1 MRFCGYDINNT
12 GYFMDKNYTVAIILA
27 GGVGTRM
34 GSVVPKQELMLLG
47 ESIISR
53 SVRAFDDCPDIDG
66 IIAVVRRDEVERL
79 DMLRDYKKFMGFVT
93 GGETRSESAS
103 NGFLAAEER
112 GAGYVVFHDAARPM
126 ITPRDISRVVGAA
139 KEHGAASAA
148 RRVTETV
155 KHISDGMITST
166 VNRDEL
172 LIAETPQAFS
182 AGLYR
187 RAIDFSNESYT
198 DDNMYMEKI
207 GVPVFPVITE
217 SVNIKITSPDDMRY
231 AEYLLMSDA
240 YNGDKKDM
248 EYRIGHGYDVHRLV
262 ENRRLVLGGVD
273 IPHKL
278 GLAGHSDADVLVHA
292 VMDAILG
299 ALGEGDIGR
308 HFPDNDERYAGI
320 SSLVLLSRVR
330 EIVGRHNAKIVNID
344 ATVVMQAP
352 KIAGYIPTM
361 RKNIADTLSVD
372 SARINVKAT
381 TEEHLGFTGR
391 EEGIAAHAV
400 AMISL

>member
-1 MRFCGYDINNT
+1 
-12 GYFMDKNYTVAIILA
+12 MDSNFTVAVILA
-27 GGVGTRM
+27 GGLGSRM
-34 GSVVPKQELMLLG
+34 GSDVPKQELMLLG

-66 IIAVVRRDEVERL
+66 VITVVRREELERL
-79 DMLRDYKKFMGFVT
+79 DMLRDYKKFMVFVT

-112 GAGYVVFHDAARPM
+112 GAGYVVFHDAARPL
-126 ITPRDISRVVGAA
+126 ITPGDISRIVRAA
-139 KEHGAASAA
+139 KEHGAASAV

-155 KHISDGMITST
+155 KHISDGMIAST

-187 RAIDFSNESYT
+187 QAIDFSNESYT
-198 DDNMYMEKI
+198 DDNMYMEKLGI
-207 GVPVFPVITE
+207 PIFPVITE
-217 SVNIKITSPDDMRY
+217 GVNIKITSPDDMRY

-240 YNGDKKDM
+240 CKGDKNYM
-248 EYRIGHGYDVHRLV
+248 EYRVGHGYDVHRLAGH
-262 ENRRLVLGGVD
+262 RRLVLGGVD
-273 IPHKL
+273 IPHRL

-299 ALGEGDIGR
+299 ALCEGDIGR

-330 EIVGRHNAKIVNID
+330 ETVGRHNAKIVNID

-352 KIAGYIPTM
+352 KIADYIPAM
-361 RKNIADTLSVD
+361 RKNIADTLGVD
-372 SARINVKAT
+372 CERVNVKAT

>member
-1 MRFCGYDINNT
+1 
-12 GYFMDKNYTVAIILA
+12 MDSNFTVAVILA
-27 GGVGTRM
+27 GGLGSRM
-34 GSVVPKQELMLLG
+34 GSDVPKQELMLLG

-66 IIAVVRRDEVERL
+66 VIIVVRREELERL

-103 NGFLAAEER
+103 NGFLSAEKL
-112 GAGYVVFHDAARPM
+112 GAGYVVFHDAARPL
-126 ITPRDISRVVGAA
+126 ITPGDISRIVRAA
-139 KEHGAASAA
+139 KEHGAASAV

-155 KHISDGMITST
+155 KYISDGMIAST

-187 RAIDFSNESYT
+187 QAIDFSNESYT
-198 DDNMYMEKI
+198 DDNMYMEKLGI
-207 GVPVFPVITE
+207 PVFPVITE
-217 SVNIKITSPDDMRY
+217 GVNIKITSPDDMRY

-240 YNGDKKDM
+240 CKGDKNYM
-248 EYRIGHGYDVHRLV
+248 EYRVGHGYDVHRLA
-262 ENRRLVLGGVD
+262 EHRRLVLGGVD
-273 IPHKL
+273 IPHRL
-278 GLAGHSDADVLVHA
+278 GLMGHSDADVLVHA

-299 ALGEGDIGR
+299 ALCEGDIGR
-308 HFPDNDERYAGI
+308 HFPDTDERYAGI

-330 EIVGRHNAKIVNID
+330 ETVGRHNAKIVNID
-344 ATVVMQAP
+344 ATVVMQTP
-352 KIAGYIPTM
+352 KIADYIPAM
-361 RKNIADTLSVD
+361 RKNIADALGVESERV
-372 SARINVKAT
+372 NVKAT

>member
-1 MRFCGYDINNT
+1 
-12 GYFMDKNYTVAIILA
+12 MDSNFTVAVILA
-27 GGVGTRM
+27 GGLGSRM
-34 GSVVPKQELMLLG
+34 GSDVPKQELMLLG

-66 IIAVVRRDEVERL
+66 VIIVVRREELERL

-103 NGFLAAEER
+103 NGFFAAEKL
-112 GAGYVVFHDAARPM
+112 GAGYVVFHDAARPL
-126 ITPRDISRVVGAA
+126 ITPGDISRIVRAA
-139 KEHGAASAA
+139 KEHGAASAV

-155 KHISDGMITST
+155 KHISDGMIAST

-187 RAIDFSNESYT
+187 QAIDFSNESYT
-198 DDNMYMEKI
+198 DDNMYMEKLGI
-207 GVPVFPVITE
+207 PVFPVITE
-217 SVNIKITSPDDMRY
+217 GVNIKITSPDDMRY

-240 YNGDKKDM
+240 CKGGKNYM
-248 EYRIGHGYDVHRLV
+248 EYRVGHGYDVHRLA
-262 ENRRLVLGGVD
+262 EHRRLVLGGVD
-273 IPHKL
+273 IPHRL
-278 GLAGHSDADVLVHA
+278 GLMGHSDADVLVHA

-299 ALGEGDIGR
+299 ALCEGDIGR

-330 EIVGRHNAKIVNID
+330 ETVGRHNAKIVNID
-344 ATVVMQAP
+344 ATVVMQTP
-352 KIAGYIPTM
+352 KIADYIPAM
-361 RKNIADTLSVD
+361 RKNIADTLGVEIE
-372 SARINVKAT
+372 RVNVKAT

>member
-1 MRFCGYDINNT
+1 
-12 GYFMDKNYTVAIILA
+12 MDSNFTVAVILA
-27 GGVGTRM
+27 GGLGSRM
-34 GSVVPKQELMLLG
+34 GSDVPKQELMLLG

-66 IIAVVRRDEVERL
+66 VIIVVRREELERL

-103 NGFLAAEER
+103 NGFLAAEKL
-112 GAGYVVFHDAARPM
+112 GAGYVVFHDAARPL
-126 ITPRDISRVVGAA
+126 ITPGDISRIVRAA
-139 KEHGAASAA
+139 KEHGAASAV

-155 KHISDGMITST
+155 KHISDGMIAST

-187 RAIDFSNESYT
+187 QAIDFSNESYT
-198 DDNMYMEKI
+198 DDNMYMEKLGI
-207 GVPVFPVITE
+207 PVFPVITE
-217 SVNIKITSPDDMRY
+217 GVNIKITSPDDMRY

-240 YNGDKKDM
+240 CKGDKNYM
-248 EYRIGHGYDVHRLV
+248 EYRVGHGYDVHRLA
-262 ENRRLVLGGVD
+262 ERRRLVLGGVD
-273 IPHKL
+273 IPHRL
-278 GLAGHSDADVLVHA
+278 GLTGHSDADVLVHA

-299 ALGEGDIGR
+299 ALCEGDIGR

-330 EIVGRHNAKIVNID
+330 ETVGRHNAKIVNID
-344 ATVVMQAP
+344 ATVVMQTP
-352 KIAGYIPTM
+352 KIADYIPAM
-361 RKNIADTLSVD
+361 RKNIADTLGVESERV
-372 SARINVKAT
+372 NVKAT

>member
-1 MRFCGYDINNT
+1 
-12 GYFMDKNYTVAIILA
+12 MDSNFTIAVILA
-27 GGVGTRM
+27 GGLGSRM
-34 GSVVPKQELMLLG
+34 GSDVPKQELMLLG

-66 IIAVVRRDEVERL
+66 VIIVVRREELERL

-103 NGFLAAEER
+103 NGFLAAEGL
-112 GAGYVVFHDAARPM
+112 GAGYVVFHDAARPL
-126 ITPRDISRVVGAA
+126 ITPGDISRIVRAA
-139 KEHGAASAA
+139 KEHGAASAV

-155 KHISDGMITST
+155 KHISDGMIAST

-187 RAIDFSNESYT
+187 QAIDFSNESYT
-198 DDNMYMEKI
+198 DDNMYMEKLGI
-207 GVPVFPVITE
+207 PVFPVITE
-217 SVNIKITSPDDMRY
+217 GVNIKITSPDDMRY

-240 YNGDKKDM
+240 CKGDKNYM
-248 EYRIGHGYDVHRLV
+248 EYRVGHGYDVHRLA
-262 ENRRLVLGGVD
+262 EHRRLVLGGVD
-273 IPHKL
+273 IPHRL
-278 GLAGHSDADVLVHA
+278 GLMGHSDADVLVHA

-299 ALGEGDIGR
+299 ALCEGDIGR

-330 EIVGRHNAKIVNID
+330 ETVGRHNAKIVNID
-344 ATVVMQAP
+344 ATVVMQTP
-352 KIAGYIPTM
+352 KIADYIPAM
-361 RKNIADTLSVD
+361 RKYIADTLGVESERV
-372 SARINVKAT
+372 NVKAT

-391 EEGIAAHAV
+391 EEGIAVHAV

>member
-1 MRFCGYDINNT
+1 MDNN
-12 GYFMDKNYTVAIILA
+12 FTVAVILA
-27 GGVGTRM
+27 GGIGSRM
-34 GSVVPKQELMLLG
+34 GADVPKQELTLMG

-66 IIAVVRRDEVERL
+66 IIAVVRPDEVKRL
-79 DMLRDYKKFMGFVT
+79 DMLRHYKKFISFVA
-93 GGETRSESAS
+93 GGDTRSVSAS
-103 NGFLAAEER
+103 NGFIAAEER
-112 GAGYVVFHDAARPM
+112 GAGYVVFHDAARPL
-126 ITPRDISRVVGAA
+126 ITPGDISRIVCAA
-139 KEHGAASAA
+139 KEHGAASAV

-155 KHISDGMITST
+155 KHISDGMIAST

-187 RAIDFSNESYT
+187 RAIDFSNENYT

-207 GVPVFPVITE
+207 GVPVFPVVTE

-240 YNGDKKDM
+240 YSGDKNNM

-273 IPHKL
+273 IPHRL
-278 GLAGHSDADVLVHA
+278 GLAGHSDADVLIHA

-330 EIVGRHNAKIVNID
+330 EIAGRHNAKIVNID
-344 ATVVMQAP
+344 ATVVMQTP
-352 KIAGYIPTM
+352 KIADYIPSM
-361 RKNIADTLSVD
+361 RKNIADTLGID
-372 SARINVKAT
+372 SARVNVKAT

>member
-1 MRFCGYDINNT
+1 
-12 GYFMDKNYTVAIILA
+12 MDSNFTVAVILA
-27 GGVGTRM
+27 GGLGSRM
-34 GSVVPKQELMLLG
+34 GSDVPKQELMLLG

-66 IIAVVRRDEVERL
+66 VITVVRREELERL

-112 GAGYVVFHDAARPM
+112 GAGYVVFHDAARPL
-126 ITPRDISRVVGAA
+126 ITPGDISRIVRAA

-155 KHISDGMITST
+155 KHISDGMIVST

-187 RAIDFSNESYT
+187 QAIDFSNESYT
-198 DDNMYMEKI
+198 DDNMYMEKLGI
-207 GVPVFPVITE
+207 PVFPVITE
-217 SVNIKITSPDDMRY
+217 GVNIKITSPDDMRY

-240 YNGDKKDM
+240 CKGDKNYM
-248 EYRIGHGYDVHRLV
+248 EYRVGHGYDVHRLA
-262 ENRRLVLGGVD
+262 EHRRLVLGGVD
-273 IPHKL
+273 IPHRL

-299 ALGEGDIGR
+299 ALCEGDIGR

-330 EIVGRHNAKIVNID
+330 ETVGRHNAKIVNID
-344 ATVVMQAP
+344 AIVVMQAP
-352 KIAGYIPTM
+352 KIADYIPAM
-361 RKNIADTLSVD
+361 RKNIADTLGVD
-372 SARINVKAT
+372 CERVNVKAT